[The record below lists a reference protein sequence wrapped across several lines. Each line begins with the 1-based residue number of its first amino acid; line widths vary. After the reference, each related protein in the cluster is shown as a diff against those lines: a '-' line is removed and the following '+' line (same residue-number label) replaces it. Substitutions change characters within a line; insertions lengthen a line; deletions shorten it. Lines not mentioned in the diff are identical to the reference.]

1 MFASGD
7 GSIRA
12 WDVRRLREVAELRG
26 HSQVAWA
33 VALSPD
39 GRRVLSSSGDGTA
52 RLWTIQPHGAEHRL
66 LAGHDGPVTALTLDR
81 TARIVTGGADG
92 TVRTRQPDGAADV
105 TTWPEPVVALACSPT
120 ADVIAVALRDGSAHL
135 AGADGDVRFG
145 AEVES
150 LAWSPDG
157 SRLAAGCKDNSV
169 RVWDVRTRS
178 SAGVLRGHADWVG
191 ALAWSPSGRYLAS
204 GSDDRT
210 VRVWDIEHPGDS
222 NVHSGHQNYVD
233 AISWAPDESRVATCS
248 ADWTIRVWDLTG
260 TDQPR
265 VLTGHDKRV
274 RAVAWAPDGQ
284 RLASCSDDRTV
295 RIWGSANDDQGEVIG
310 VHRDGVTSL
319 TWLPDGRQVVT
330 GSADGTARVWAD
342 SVDLTELTAVARS
355 RVFRAL
361 TDDERQ
367 AHLLPGDA
375 DS

>member
-1 MFASGD
+1 M
-7 GSIRA
+7 
-12 WDVRRLREVAELRG
+12 
-26 HSQVAWA
+26 
-33 VALSPD
+33 
-39 GRRVLSSSGDGTA
+39 
-52 RLWTIQPHGAEHRL
+52 WTIQPHGAEHRL
-66 LAGHDGPVTALTLDR
+66 FAGHDGPVTALALDR

-92 TVRTRQPDGAADV
+92 TVRTWQPDGTAAV

-135 AGADGDVRFG
+135 NGADGDVRFG

-157 SRLAAGCKDNSV
+157 SRLAAGCKEQLSTSLG
-169 RVWDVRTRS
+169 RCARQFRRRPARTRRLGRS
-178 SAGVLRGHADWVG
+178 ARLVPERPLPSPPAPTTEPSASGTSNTPATAPSTPATRTTSTRSAG
-191 ALAWSPSGRYLAS
+191 
-204 GSDDRT
+204 
-210 VRVWDIEHPGDS
+210 HPTR
-222 NVHSGHQNYVD
+222 
-233 AISWAPDESRVATCS
+233 ARLATCS
-248 ADWTIRVWDLTG
+248 ADWTIRIWDLTG

-274 RAVAWAPDGQ
+274 RAVAWAPDGR

-295 RIWGSANDDQGEVIG
+295 RVWGSADDDQGEVIG

-319 TWLPDGRQVVT
+319 AWLPYGRQVVT

-342 SVDLTELTAVARS
+342 SVDLAELTAVARS

-367 AHLLPGDA
+367 AHLLTRRRQTHSVCSTSRVSSPTR
-375 DS
+375 